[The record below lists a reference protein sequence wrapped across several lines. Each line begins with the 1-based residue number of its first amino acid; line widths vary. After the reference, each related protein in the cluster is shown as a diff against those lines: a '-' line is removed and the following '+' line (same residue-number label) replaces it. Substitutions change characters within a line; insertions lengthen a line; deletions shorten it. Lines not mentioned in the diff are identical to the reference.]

1 MPRALEDPPPSAP
14 AAPAIPAGF
23 FGKLPAR
30 GDFVRHG
37 LPRGFTD
44 RWDDW
49 MAGVLATSRTRLG
62 EAWVAAWLEA
72 PIWRFAL
79 APGQCGGWRVLGLML
94 PSVDRVGRYF
104 PLGFAALFPADAIG
118 AEDGDTAWLD
128 RCEAAGLAALERDA
142 EPAEVLA
149 LMGPPPREAPG
160 PADGSAW
167 WSDGGPRVPA
177 GRLLCPGLPG
187 AETFAA
193 MLDRSTLHPR
203 AEEAS

>member
-1 MPRALEDPPPSAP
+1 MTASSV
-14 AAPAIPAGF
+14 IAGF
-23 FGKLPAR
+23 YGKLPAR
-30 GDFVRHG
+30 GDFVTLH
-37 LPRGFTD
+37 LPGSFIRP
-44 RWDDW
+44 WDGW
-49 MAGVLATSRTRLG
+49 LADRLG
-62 EAWVAAWLEA
+62 ASQAALGAGWVAAWLEA

-104 PLGFAALFPADAIG
+104 PLGFAALFPADAAG
-118 AEDGDTAWLD
+118 AGDGDTTWLD